1 MTTITIRA
9 AKGRRVRTP
18 AGALLD
24 GPVDVTPGMYWDRLL
39 AAGDVEKVV
48 ATTGAA
54 PATSPRAAAAAD
66 TKDR

>member
-9 AKGRRVRTP
+9 AKGCRVRTP

-24 GPVDVTPGMYWDRLL
+24 GPVDVSPGIYWDRLL
-39 AAGDVEKVV
+39 AAGDVETLP
-48 ATTGAA
+48 ALAA
-54 PATSPRAAAAAD
+54 AGPATSPRAAAAAD